1 MADSK
6 TRIKHFSL
14 SESDAQK
21 MPLAN
26 ELAEFAVVLAVQE
39 LNAENSSQAIELAE
53 SPQYDDEI

>member
-1 MADSK
+1 
-6 TRIKHFSL
+6 
-14 SESDAQK
+14 

-39 LNAENSSQAIELAE
+39 LNAENSSQTIELAE